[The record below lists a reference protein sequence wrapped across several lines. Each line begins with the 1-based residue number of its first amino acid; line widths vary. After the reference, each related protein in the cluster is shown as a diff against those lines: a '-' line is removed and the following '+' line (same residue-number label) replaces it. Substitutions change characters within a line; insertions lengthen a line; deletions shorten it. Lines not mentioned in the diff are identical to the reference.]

1 MGFNHSVGLPVVVV
15 NNSMGLLTVGV
26 SNSVEVADCVCD
38 Y

>member
-1 MGFNHSVGLPVVVV
+1 MGFNHSVGLPVVV

-26 SNSVEVADCVCD
+26 SNSVEVADCGCD